1 MNDGGPS
8 GQNIGFARLGKRQKN
23 NPNLLPSLLF
33 IAFLI
38 NVGRRVGL
46 YFLYHILPALPIN
59 IHRPVGSHQKNK
71 GLGRKLTVD

>member
-1 MNDGGPS
+1 MTGG
-8 GQNIGFARLGKRQKN
+8 QADKILGLQDWEKDKKN